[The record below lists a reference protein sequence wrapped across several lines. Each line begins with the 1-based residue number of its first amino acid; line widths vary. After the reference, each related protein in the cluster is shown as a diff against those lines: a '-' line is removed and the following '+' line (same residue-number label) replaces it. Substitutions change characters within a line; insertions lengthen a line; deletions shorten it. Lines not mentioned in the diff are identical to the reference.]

1 MIDWTKKGEAVV
13 GTLSLSDGR
22 TGNAV
27 VVGGRDNPRG
37 VVIVAVKDG
46 SDEPESV
53 SLTEAS
59 SLIGPQDVIDILAL
73 QERLHGTKG
82 LTPPTGL

>member
-1 MIDWTKKGEAVV
+1 MIDWTKKGEVVV
-13 GTLSLSDGR
+13 GALSLTDGR

-37 VVIVAVKDG
+37 VVIVAVKEG

-53 SLTEAS
+53 SFAEAS
-59 SLIGPQDVIDILAL
+59 ALIGPQDVIDILAI
-73 QERLHGTKG
+73 QERLHGARG
-82 LTPPTGL
+82 LTPPAGL

>member
-1 MIDWTKKGEAVV
+1 MIDWTKKGEEVV
-13 GTLSLSDGR
+13 GALSLTDGR

-37 VVIVAVKDG
+37 VVIVAMKDG

-53 SLTEAS
+53 SFADALA
-59 SLIGPQDVIDILAL
+59 LIGPQDVIDILAI
-73 QERLHGTKG
+73 QERLHGTRG
-82 LTPPTGL
+82 LSHPANL

>member
-13 GTLSLSDGR
+13 GTLSLTDGR

-27 VVGGRDNPRG
+27 VIGGRDNPRG

-53 SLTEAS
+53 SLTEATA
-59 SLIGPQDVIDILAL
+59 LIGPQDVVDILAI
-73 QERLHGTKG
+73 QERLHGTRG
-82 LTPPTGL
+82 LTAPAGL